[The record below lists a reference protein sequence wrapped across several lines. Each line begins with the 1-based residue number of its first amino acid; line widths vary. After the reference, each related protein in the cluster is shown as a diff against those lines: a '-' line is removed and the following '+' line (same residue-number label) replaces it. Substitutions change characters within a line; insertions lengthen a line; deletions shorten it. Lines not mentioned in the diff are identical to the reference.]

1 MKRKL
6 ILSLCTL
13 LTSASIFNNTYA
25 GQKGKTT
32 TVTTISP
39 GFLSA
44 GSFGCWFDDF
54 CTKTETTT
62 TTKSSTIIK
71 GNGDGTLTMIFDYS
85 TFNDKNKEYYNGKQ
99 DYKITRDINV
109 KEIFT
114 DEELA
119 ALGFD
124 LNKCFVPK
132 GMYPIAWNKNQMSVL
147 FTIK

>member
-6 ILSLCTL
+6 IFSLCTL
-13 LTSASIFNNTYA
+13 LSSITFLNIASA
-25 GQKGKTT
+25 GQKGKATII
-32 TVTTISP
+32 TTISP

-44 GSFGCWFDDF
+44 GSFGCWFDDY
-54 CTKTETTT
+54 CSKTTT
-62 TTKSSTIIK
+62 TTTIASTIIK
-71 GNGDGTLTMIFDYS
+71 VVGDGTLTMVFDYS

-99 DYKITRDINV
+99 EYKITRDINV

-132 GMYPIAWNKNQMSVL
+132 GMYPITWNKNKMSVL
-147 FTIK
+147 FNIK

>member
-1 MKRKL
+1 MKKKL
-6 ILSLCTL
+6 IFSLFTL
-13 LTSASIFNNTYA
+13 LSSITFLNTA
-25 GQKGKTT
+25 FSGQKGRTT

-44 GSFGCWFDDF
+44 GSFGCWFDNF

-62 TTKSSTIIK
+62 STKASTIIK
-71 GNGDGTLTMIFDYS
+71 GNGDGTLTMVFDYS

-114 DEELA
+114 DEELSL
-119 ALGFD
+119 LGFD
-124 LNKCFVPK
+124 LNKCFIPK
-132 GMYPIAWNKNQMSVL
+132 GMYPITWNKNQMSVL